1 MFWKLLFSVCLSALF
16 ALGSAQAHQ
25 ATQHTNPKASDTTQS
40 QPKSNK
46 VRLKAPDPDGS
57 RTARSQE
64 NTPRSRHSQVA
75 REYFTD
81 LRLITQEGQE
91 VRFYTDVLE
100 GRVVLINGFFTD
112 CHGVCPTQNL
122 VLSGL
127 QDQLGERL
135 GKEVFIVS
143 ITIDPENDTPTR
155 VKEYS
160 QGFDARPG
168 WLFLTGKPENVNW
181 INYKLGQYIENPE
194 DHKGVYLLGNL
205 KTGLWKKIRANA
217 QTEVLFKHLQGLL
230 EDRGQTGN
238 E

>member
-1 MFWKLLFSVCLSALF
+1 MCLSALF
-16 ALGSAQAHQ
+16 ALGPAQAHQ
-25 ATQHTNPKASDTTQS
+25 PSQHTNPKASDTTQS
-40 QPKSNK
+40 QPISNK
-46 VRLKAPDPDGS
+46 VRLKVPDLDGS
-57 RTARSQE
+57 RAVPSET
-64 NTPRSRHSQVA
+64 NTPRSRRRQGA

-100 GRVVLINGFFTD
+100 GRVVLINGFYTD
-112 CHGVCPTQNL
+112 CHRICPTQNL

-127 QDQLGERL
+127 QDLLGERL

-143 ITIDPENDTPTR
+143 ITIDPENDNPDR
-155 VKEYS
+155 VKEYTLA
-160 QGFDARPG
+160 FDARPG

-181 INYKLGQYIENPE
+181 VNYRLGQYIENPE

-205 KTGLWKKIRANA
+205 KTGLWKKFLASA
-217 QTEVLFKHLQGLL
+217 QTEVLFNQLQGLL
-230 EDRGQTGN
+230 EDRGQTAN